1 MEFTGKSD
9 IDRALQGV
17 GEILASEGQAFA
29 IVVTG
34 GAALNLLGIVERST
48 TDVDILAFAQVG
60 AGPVRELRRPPE
72 PLPEQLLHAAHAVA
86 RDMDLGQDWLN
97 AGPSLQWLAGL
108 PPGLEQRVRW
118 REYSALTVGVVD
130 REDLI
135 LFKLFASA
143 DSAGP
148 GSVHYQDLLALRPTD
163 QELDAAKAWVSTQDA
178 SPAFAEVLTQ
188 VVKCVHGDL
197 TNDDKSPGT
206 GH

>member
-60 AGPVRELRRPPE
+60 AGPARELRRPPE
-72 PLPEQLLHAAHAVA
+72 PLPEQLLHAARAVA
-86 RDMDLGQDWLN
+86 RDMDLGEDWLN

-130 REDLI
+130 REDFI
-135 LFKLFASA
+135 L
-143 DSAGP
+143 
-148 GSVHYQDLLALRPTD
+148 
-163 QELDAAKAWVSTQDA
+163 AAKAWVSTQDA

-188 VVKCVHGDL
+188 VVECVHGDL